1 MNSQTSQE
9 YFCEWLGYKI
19 SGVAARNCNYCNLE
33 TYKCSH
39 SGEPCVAKEG
49 LEQFAQSLSNG
60 LNQERFQQLDFLEQ
74 LFKQPEELVQEQSKP
89 KLTTSYFLKEGAKL
103 GDEKRHKLYKEIAK
117 MADHLK

>member
-1 MNSQTSQE
+1 MDTQAPQG

-19 SGVAARNCNYCNLE
+19 LGVAARNCNYCNLE

-60 LNQERFQQLDFLEQ
+60 LNKERFQQLDFLER
-74 LFKQPEELVQEQSKP
+74 LFKQPDELVQEQSKP
-89 KLTTSYFLKEGAKL
+89 KLTTSYFLQVAAKL
-103 GDEKRHKLYKEIAK
+103 ENEKRQKIYKEIAK